1 MTAITSKNLVAFAL
15 CATVIAS
22 FFLAGCSRDEE
33 PDTTA
38 ESPGQSAPPALPSR
52 LSDPEYKA
60 RLDNN
65 LANQND
71 LRKVQSRLV
80 SQLRDKINCA
90 RETLGTDD
98 EETLRAA
105 LENDLDFKSLQSR
118 LNDVATAIRDEQR
131 HAAEVVRQRI
141 LSDIEKSK

>member
-33 PDTTA
+33 PAATA
-38 ESPGQSAPPALPSR
+38 ESSAQSAPPTLPSR

-80 SQLRDKINCA
+80 MQLRDKINCA
-90 RETLGTDD
+90 RKTLGTDD

-105 LENDLDFKSLQSR
+105 LENDLDFKSLQAR
-118 LNDVATAIRDEQR
+118 LNDVAIAIRDEQR

-141 LSDIEKSK
+141 MSDTEKSK